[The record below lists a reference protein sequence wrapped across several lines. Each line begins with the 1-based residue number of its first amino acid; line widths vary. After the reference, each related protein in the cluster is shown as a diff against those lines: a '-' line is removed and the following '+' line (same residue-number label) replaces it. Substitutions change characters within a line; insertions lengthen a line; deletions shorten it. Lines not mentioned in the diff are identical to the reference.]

1 MLRTLIRTALLIAC
15 IAGLGAHLVPN
26 RSSAQELL
34 TVSGVEVDVT
44 ADNAAA
50 ARNSAITLGQRKAFE
65 KLLGQLVDSASLAS
79 LPSASDDQIGAMV
92 ADIEIESERTS
103 AVRYLGVLT
112 YRFYAEPV
120 QNFLSGSGA
129 RYTATPSPP
138 VLVLP
143 ILIEGDAQTLWGEQN
158 GWLLAWSGYTGGGL
172 VPFRVPL
179 GDLEDLAAIDAER
192 ALAGDLA
199 ALDALARRYGAAD
212 VVVAEARLE
221 PGGGTGGAQD
231 ASVKLTAKRYGPT
244 GLADTFVDEVGGS
257 SADIS
262 SLFAKAVAVVDARLQ
277 ENWKQQVI
285 GSSGASG
292 VSGRLEVT
300 APLRGLDEWLEIRR
314 RLAQVPP
321 VRSVEMRYLAISE
334 ARFDLLY
341 GGDQGSL
348 ERALAGR
355 GLALS
360 ADTGNWTLRLSGG
373 FTPTLVPAES
383 VSDGAQSDAATSTDP
398 AIDAGTTDP
407 TLQP

>member
-1 MLRTLIRTALLIAC
+1 M
-15 IAGLGAHLVPN
+15 
-26 RSSAQELL
+26 
-34 TVSGVEVDVT
+34 SGVEVDVT

-120 QNFLSGSGA
+120 QSFLSGSGA

-158 GWLLAWSGYTGGGL
+158 GWLVAWSGYTGGGL
-172 VPFRVPL
+172 VPIRVPL
-179 GDLEDLAAIDAER
+179 GDLEDLAVIDAER

-212 VVVAEARLE
+212 VVVAEAHLE
-221 PGGGTGGAQD
+221 PGTGTGGAQG
-231 ASVKLTAKRYGPT
+231 ATVQLTAKRYGPT
-244 GLADTFVDEVGGS
+244 GLTDTFVDDVAGS

-262 SLFAKAVAVVDARLQ
+262 SLFMSAVAAVDVQIQ
-277 ENWKQQVI
+277 ESWKQQVI
-285 GSSGASG
+285 PSTGATG
-292 VSGRLEVT
+292 VTSRLEVT

-321 VRSVEMRYLAISE
+321 VQSVDMRYLTISE

-341 GGDQGSL
+341 GGDQMSL

-355 GLALS
+355 GLGLA

-373 FTPTLVPAES
+373 FTPTLVPAEP
-383 VSDGAQSDAATSTDP
+383 VSDEAQSDVTTPTDP
-398 AIDAGTTDP
+398 ATDAGSTDP

>member
-1 MLRTLIRTALLIAC
+1 MPRTLIRTALLIAC
-15 IAGLGAHLVPN
+15 VAGIGALAVSIQPK
-26 RSSAQELL
+26 AQELL

-103 AVRYLGVLT
+103 AVRYIGVLT
-112 YRFYAEPV
+112 YRFYAGPV
-120 QNFLSGSGA
+120 QSFLSGSGA

-143 ILIEGDAQTLWGEQN
+143 VLIDGDAQILWGEQN
-158 GWLLAWSGYTGGGL
+158 GWLVAWSGYTGGGL
-172 VPFRVPL
+172 VPIRVPL
-179 GDLEDLAAIDAER
+179 GDLDDLAAIDAER

-221 PGGGTGGAQD
+221 PGAGTDGAQD
-231 ASVKLTAKRYGPT
+231 SSIQLTTKRYGPT
-244 GLADTFVDEVGGS
+244 GLADTFVDDVAGS

-262 SLFAKAVAVVDARLQ
+262 SLFASAVAAVDVQLQ

-285 GSSGASG
+285 ASTGATG
-292 VSGRLEVT
+292 VSSRLEVT

-314 RLAQVPP
+314 RLGQVPP
-321 VRSVEMRYLAISE
+321 VQSVEMRYLAISE

-341 GGDQGSL
+341 GGDQMSL

-355 GLALS
+355 GLALA

-373 FTPTLVPAES
+373 FTPTLMPAEP
-383 VSDGAQSDAATSTDP
+383 VSDETQSDAAMPTDP
-398 AIDAGTTDP
+398 AIDAGSTDP